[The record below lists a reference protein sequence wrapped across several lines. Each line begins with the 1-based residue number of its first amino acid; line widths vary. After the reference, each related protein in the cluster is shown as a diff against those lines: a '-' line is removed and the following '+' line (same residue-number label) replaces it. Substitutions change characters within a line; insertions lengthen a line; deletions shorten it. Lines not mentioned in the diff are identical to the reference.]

1 MRRWVA
7 VAVLV
12 AGLVL
17 GATTANAA
25 STISFARPI
34 PVKHSGIA
42 PIRSWG
48 GASCPSARLCVATD
62 GTPLILT
69 STNPIGGRRAWTLG
83 TIGSFGFI
91 ADIACPSTSLC
102 VATGG
107 DSGLDGFYTSTD
119 PAGGA
124 ATWSFSETDLGS
136 LISGVSCAS
145 VSLCVAVDQS
155 GDIFTSTDPAGG
167 AGTWSFGTI
176 DPDGSDLTGVSCP
189 SARLCVAVDLD
200 GAIFAST
207 NPAGGPA
214 TWYRTRRRG
223 GRKRG
228 WFDVSCPNVRLCV
241 ASGSGL
247 GVSTDPARPAKLA
260 PHPRTCERRSDQGH
274 NRDLM
279 RLAASVRGRR
289 PVRAGV
295 RVDRPPRWRPRV
307 ARDPGAPTHAGGREC
322 EGRVL
327 ALARAGMCRR
337 GHRQRMA
344 GRRTCPSGSPP
355 PRSLTSYV
363 PLSPSSRG

>member
-1 MRRWVA
+1 MGRWVA

-17 GATTANAA
+17 GATTASAA
-25 STISFARPI
+25 STISFSRPI
-34 PVKHSGIA
+34 PVQYSGIA
-42 PIRSWG
+42 ALRSWG

-62 GTPLILT
+62 GTPRILT
-69 STNPIGGRRAWTLG
+69 STNPTKGRRSWTLG
-83 TIGSFGFI
+83 VVGSFGFI
-91 ADIACPSTSLC
+91 ADIACPTTSLC

-107 DSGLDGFYTSTD
+107 DNGLDGFYTSTD

-155 GDIFTSTDPAGG
+155 GDVFTSTDPAGG
-167 AGTWSFGTI
+167 SGTWSFGTI

-207 NPAGGPA
+207 NPAGGPT
-214 TWYRTRRRG
+214 TWYPTRRRG

-228 WFDVSCPNVRLCV
+228 WFDVELPDRSAVRRRRQRLRSV
-241 ASGSGL
+241 DGSGAL
-247 GVSTDPARPAKLA
+247 RKLA
-260 PHPRTCERRSDQGH
+260 PHPRTWERRSDQGH

-279 RLAASVRGRR
+279 CLAASVRGRR

-295 RVDRPPRWRPRV
+295 RVDRPARWGPRV
-307 ARDPGAPTHAGGREC
+307 ARDPGAPTYAGGREC
-322 EGRVL
+322 ESRML
-327 ALARAGMCRR
+327 ALARARMCRR
-337 GHRQRMA
+337 GDRQRMA
-344 GRRTCPSGSPP
+344 GRGTCPSVSPP

-363 PLSPSSRG
+363 PLSRSSRG

>member
-1 MRRWVA
+1 MSVAPGYASPPTERRGSSPRRTRPEDGGRGPSAWSGA
-7 VAVLV
+7 SGSSPTSHAHPHRC
-12 AGLVL
+12 AWPPA
-17 GATTANAA
+17 ATTGWTA
-25 STISFARPI
+25 STRPPIPPAARRRGHSARRISARSSRGCRARRCRCASPWTRAETSSRRPI
-34 PVKHSGIA
+34 
-42 PIRSWG
+42 
-48 GASCPSARLCVATD
+48 
-62 GTPLILT
+62 
-69 STNPIGGRRAWTLG
+69 
-83 TIGSFGFI
+83 
-91 ADIACPSTSLC
+91 
-102 VATGG
+102 
-107 DSGLDGFYTSTD
+107 
-119 PAGGA
+119 
-124 ATWSFSETDLGS
+124 
-136 LISGVSCAS
+136 
-145 VSLCVAVDQS
+145 
-155 GDIFTSTDPAGG
+155 PAGG

-214 TWYRTRRRG
+214 TWYLTRRRG

-241 ASGSGL
+241 AAWQRLRSVDGSGA
-247 GVSTDPARPAKLA
+247 PRKLA
-260 PHPRTCERRSDQGH
+260 PHRRTCERRSDQGH

-295 RVDRPPRWRPRV
+295 RVDRPARWRPRV

-337 GHRQRMA
+337 GDRQRMA

-355 PRSLTSYV
+355 
-363 PLSPSSRG
+363 RGR